1 MKEFH
6 MDKFKDDFKLIP
18 FSIVY
23 IFDTP
28 RDQLDILNKLI
39 SHCIQKHVPL
49 KKVKFPGPPAH
60 WTKTFVVFVVLKRE
74 RDQFWYEVH
83 SHKIKES

>member
-1 MKEFH
+1 

-60 WTKTFVVFVVLKRE
+60 WTKNICSFCSAEKGKRSVPVWSTF
-74 RDQFWYEVH
+74 
-83 SHKIKES
+83 S